1 MDISLLFGQEIW
13 YCDEVVGT
21 SGSNVREHKRREES
35 VDDEEPMYT
44 IADIAQIVRMHRKT
58 IERHIRAG
66 KLTGVVIGG
75 KVRVRQSDF
84 REWLRRN
91 QKIQPQEEQQEE
103 EGVGCY

>member
-1 MDISLLFGQEIW
+1 MQ
-13 YCDEVVGT
+13 
-21 SGSNVREHKRREES
+21 RRDES
-35 VDDEEPMYT
+35 VDEEPMYT

-91 QKIQPQEEQQEE
+91 QKIQPQEEE